1 MAEKEVIITYDTLF
15 DLARREKFR
24 AELQKIDETF
34 FDDVIKYFSEKQAI
48 IESQEKN
55 KSIFA
60 SAELEKT
67 RNQLREAKRLLKEI
81 YTWRETKIVQG
92 AIFQS
97 RCSGKGFDFTALLP
111 EETLMFNSLQGALLE
126 YREKIL
132 HCLLL
137 HQKPDL
143 HVEKKAEAKE
153 VCESEEGSESCDS
166 EPKEGTEEGPKGVA
180 TEVAGVSAEPKHL
193 KTPSDTQKGSC
204 SILIRSRLPE
214 FMGPDMKKYGP
225 FNEGEKAELPTEV
238 AEMLAKSGNGEL
250 K

>member
-24 AELQKIDETF
+24 AELQKVDDKF
-34 FDDVIKYFSEKQAI
+34 FDDVIKYFSEKQSI
-48 IESQEKN
+48 IASQEKN
-55 KSIFA
+55 TSVFA
-60 SAELEKT
+60 SSELEKT

-97 RCSGKGFDFTALLP
+97 RCNGKGFDFSALLP
-111 EETLMFNSLQGALLE
+111 EEVLMFNSLQSTLIGFK
-126 YREKIL
+126 EKIL
-132 HCLLL
+132 HSLLN

-143 HVEKKAEAKE
+143 EMKAKGPDDECEEAESSAEEAPDTEAKASAAEAPDL
-153 VCESEEGSESCDS
+153 S
-166 EPKEGTEEGPKGVA
+166 PAAPKG
-180 TEVAGVSAEPKHL
+180 L

-204 SILIRSRLPE
+204 SILIKSQLPE

-225 FNEGEKAELPTEV
+225 YKEGEKAELPKEV
-238 AEMLAKSGNGEL
+238 AEMLAKSGNAVKEE
-250 K
+250 